1 MSILLGF
8 AMNPQGAELLYNH
21 RIFDVLGQCQFMRAQ
36 IQDTTATEM
45 DLESSMELADR
56 YQRLIMP
63 TFELIVAI
71 LMTFGGKN
79 DVVLNKVWMLF
90 VVVGVVVHQLILSA
104 LLG

>member
-63 TFELIVAI
+63 TLELIVAI

-90 VVVGVVVHQLILSA
+90 VVVVVVHQLILSA